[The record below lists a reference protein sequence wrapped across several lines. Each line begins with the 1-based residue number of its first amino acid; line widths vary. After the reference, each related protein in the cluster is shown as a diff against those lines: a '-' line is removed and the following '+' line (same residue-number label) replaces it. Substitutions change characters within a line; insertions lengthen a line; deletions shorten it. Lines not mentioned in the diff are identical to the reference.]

1 MAFPLKDSGL
11 SRENSLNPTTYHKI
25 SERRWAIFDFRRY
38 LYRKF
43 RVWIYQNITE
53 YISKLISD
61 KNFLVKSFKQ
71 IYWI

>member
-1 MAFPLKDSGL
+1 MAFPLTDSGL
-11 SRENSLNPTTYHKI
+11 SRENPWNPTAYHKI

-53 YISKLISD
+53 
-61 KNFLVKSFKQ
+61 
-71 IYWI
+71 